1 MDTDYTRDQEGFQT
15 RTGSKREQGQIVML
29 DSKSFC
35 AQKCCVDLDTRLAS
49 LGSRRV
55 WMCHEVSTSS

>member
-15 RTGSKREQGQIVML
+15 RTGSKREQGQILIL

-55 WMCHEVSTSS
+55 